1 MLFHFLVFIGE
12 LDAWMNDE
20 EYTPKINEHKKYEEP
35 KSIKGV
41 QHTVCFQSA
50 GQISDRLAAEFRTL
64 MKTETTREKARRCS
78 REIIRDRND
87 TSGGGKVI
95 LVLLNY
101 FNLDS
106 KC

>member
-1 MLFHFLVFIGE
+1 
-12 LDAWMNDE
+12 MNDE

-35 KSIKGV
+35 KSIQGV

-106 KC
+106 RALKNQCKFK

>member
-1 MLFHFLVFIGE
+1 MPFIGE

-35 KSIKGV
+35 KSIQGV
-41 QHTVCFQSA
+41 ANRDPCFQSA

-95 LVLLNY
+95 LVLLKY
-101 FNLDS
+101 FNFG
-106 KC
+106 

>member
-1 MLFHFLVFIGE
+1 
-12 LDAWMNDE
+12 MNDE
-20 EYTPKINEHKKYEEP
+20 EYTPKIHEHKKYEEP

-95 LVLLNY
+95 LVLLQY

-106 KC
+106 KSSAGKPVQIQIKLFC